1 MNKKLIKSVIPPVI
15 YELIKKIVIKKN
27 KPGWNRIVDGTL
39 KGREFYFDRSLHK
52 EFLDGTYDKYFWD
65 YVAGLD
71 LEGTTIYEIGGHIGY
86 HAMNFA
92 ELVGPRGHVYAFE
105 PNPFN
110 RERFKLNLSKNLD
123 LSERIEIFDIAVS
136 NENEEIEFN
145 FSSSV
150 DDGKSS
156 GSFISGAHTP
166 HESIFYDQVGFT
178 KTTVKSLRMDDFEQS
193 LKIENKPFLLKID
206 VEGAENLVLNGG
218 HETIKTY
225 RPIVLMEIH
234 SIFNMLKTYEYFS
247 DLNYSINLLKEEFDG
262 RCFIS
267 AIPK

>member
-1 MNKKLIKSVIPPVI
+1 MDWLGKLLVKK
-15 YELIKKIVIKKN
+15 
-27 KPGWNRIVDGTL
+27 KPSWNCIVDGTL
-39 KGREFYFDRSLHK
+39 KGREFYFDRTLHK
-52 EFLDGTYDKYFWD
+52 EFLDGTYDEYFWD
-65 YVAGLD
+65 YIAGLD
-71 LEGTTIYEIGGHIGY
+71 LTGKTVYEIGGHIGY

-92 ELVGPRGHVYAFE
+92 QLVGDDGAVYAFE

-110 RERFKLNLSKNLD
+110 RDRFRLNLSKNLD
-123 LSERIEIFDIAVS
+123 LSGRIHIFDVAVS
-136 NENEEIEFN
+136 NANEEIEFN

-156 GSFISGAHTP
+156 GSFIHGAHTP

-178 KTTVKSLRMDDFEQS
+178 KTMVKSLRMDDFES
-193 LKIENKPFLLKID
+193 ALGIKNKPFLIKID

-218 HETIKTY
+218 LELIKEC

-234 SIFNMLKTYEYFS
+234 SIYNMLETCEYFNR
-247 DLNYSINLLKEEFDG
+247 LNYSINLLKEEFDG